1 MKKLLQHTCLS
12 LIILVSLDS
21 CNVTRNYIK
30 RTEKQ
35 YTKLGT
41 VKWIDEMDS
50 VNIHWRKVG
59 EGDVK
64 LLFLHGFGPMAELQ
78 WKDVVKEL
86 HDDFTIFIP
95 DLIYFGL
102 STSEFKTY
110 DPGFIARQL
119 YKSLEKEEIE
129 TLYIAGVSYGG
140 LISTIIAHEHPESV
154 KGLIL
159 IDALSKFLNNNHTD
173 SLARAHGYNSI
184 NDILIPTN
192 GKSLKTL
199 FQISFYKPNK
209 YPSWLLNGPAKVLYS
224 NQTEEKRGLLE
235 FLSENEENIKKMNLT
250 YMGKV
255 HIVWGEEDVLIP
267 VSNAYKLEKIY
278 PNAFLTILPE
288 VGHVANME
296 NPKEVAKIIK
306 EFAL

>member
-1 MKKLLQHTCLS
+1 MS
-12 LIILVSLDS
+12 LAS
-21 CNVTRNYIK
+21 CNVTRYYVKN
-30 RTEKQ
+30 TEKQ
-35 YTKLGT
+35 YTKLGAI
-41 VKWIDEMDS
+41 KWIDEMDS
-50 VNIHWRKVG
+50 AKIHWRKVG
-59 EGDVK
+59 EGDIK

-78 WKDVVKEL
+78 WKDMVKEL

-102 STSEFKTY
+102 STSELKTY
-110 DPGFIARQL
+110 DPSFIARQL
-119 YKSLEKEEIE
+119 YQSLEKEKIE
-129 TLYIAGVSYGG
+129 TLYVAGISYGG
-140 LISTIIAHEHPESV
+140 LLSSIIAHEHPESI

-159 IDALSKFLNNNHTD
+159 IDALSKFLDNNHTD

-184 NDILIPTN
+184 NDILIPMN
-192 GKSLKTL
+192 GKSFKTL
-199 FQISFYKPNK
+199 FQISFYKPK
-209 YPSWLLNGPAKVLYS
+209 KFPSWLLNRPAKVLYA

-235 FLSENEENIKKMNLT
+235 FLSENEANIKRMNLA
-250 YMGKV
+250 YEGKV

-267 VSNAYKLEKIY
+267 VNNAYKLEKIY